1 MGRCGSGY
9 SAVMAVLAEGVQY
22 GLSSHGISSENKSLV
37 FVKLTDSSIKSIEE
51 YLRNKVRLRHYPPK
65 KWCGGRSFNGFPVG
79 N

>member
-51 YLRNKVRLRHYPPK
+51 YLRNKVRLRNYPQ
-65 KWCGGRSFNGFPVG
+65 KWRGGRFFNGFRLE